1 MAPRSLKIKYLC
13 DWSLFVSPA
22 LFSFCH
28 RLCANAFPGVSESP
42 TLSLTLSL
50 LHNLVLTLVVSIL
63 SYQVGFFY
71 LQFSAERFIVRRSMS
86 LSLQTS
92 LTFAFNDPQ
101 YVPLFSLIP
110 HHTSLYT
117 GLSLLGKW
125 EDVGEDCVFLNILF
139 SEFVMSR
146 YLFSWIKVFSWQ
158 RWMNKEN
165 NLS

>member
-1 MAPRSLKIKYLC
+1 MIGPYSFLQLF
-13 DWSLFVSPA
+13 SLFATGSVRMP
-22 LFSFCH
+22 
-28 RLCANAFPGVSESP
+28 FPEFLKVP
-42 TLSLTLSL
+42 HSLTLSL

-71 LQFSAERFIVRRSMS
+71 LQFSAETFIVLRSMS
-86 LSLQTS
+86 MSLQTS
-92 LTFAFNDPQ
+92 LTLAFNDHQ

-125 EDVGEDCVFLNILF
+125 EDVGEDCVFLTILF

-146 YLFSWIKVFSWQ
+146 YLFS
-158 RWMNKEN
+158 
-165 NLS
+165 